1 MFTFLSQSSSTFQLP
16 LHHHECREVYGV
28 SIMGFRAP
36 MLPIRWAIQV
46 SPKKCHNTQF
56 SMVAKL
62 QVTKKRVTTCSSQ
75 CINNSL
81 EPKVFL
87 CLPNMKRCMTG
98 TDQNGLFMN
107 RRILQDERGVNSEM
121 ILPPVAKYAQ
131 TCILEELF
139 PPWKLKLARSMFV
152 VRSKLIPRPFRSHDV
167 GYLLWG
173 FFFRGLP

>member
-1 MFTFLSQSSSTFQLP
+1 MPQHTVFNGSKTSGDKKEGHDLLLT
-16 LHHHECREVYGV
+16 VY
-28 SIMGFRAP
+28 
-36 MLPIRWAIQV
+36 
-46 SPKKCHNTQF
+46 KY
-56 SMVAKL
+56 
-62 QVTKKRVTTCSSQ
+62 
-75 CINNSL
+75 SL
-81 EPKVFL
+81 ESKVFL

-131 TCILEELF
+131 TCILEEMF
-139 PPWKLKLARSMFV
+139 PPWKLKLARTTVV

-167 GYLLWG
+167 GYSLWG

>member
-62 QVTKKRVTTCSSQ
+62 QVTKKRVTTCYSQ
-75 CINNSL
+75 RINILLNQ
-81 EPKVFL
+81 KYFYA
-87 CLPNMKRCMTG
+87 CLIWKDVWL
-98 TDQNGLFMN
+98 DQNGLFMN

-139 PPWKLKLARSMFV
+139 PPWKLKLARTTVV

-173 FFFRGLP
+173 FFFRGLS